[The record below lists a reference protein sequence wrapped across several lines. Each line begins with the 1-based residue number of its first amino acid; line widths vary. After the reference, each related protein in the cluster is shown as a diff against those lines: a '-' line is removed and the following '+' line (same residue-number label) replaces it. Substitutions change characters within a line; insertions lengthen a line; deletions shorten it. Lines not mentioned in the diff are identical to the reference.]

1 MKRLLLVED
10 EEHERF
16 TLTRVLERAGF
27 SVVALPDG
35 EGVLPRL
42 EAEDF
47 DALLLDVMM
56 PGADGISVARKVAS
70 VRPQLPII
78 LVSAFHLFPGQLERL
93 DLDRVYFL
101 DKPLDLDR
109 LLDVLEGRVPPR
121 RARSDSRG

>member
-1 MKRLLLVED
+1 MRRLLLVED

-35 EGVLPRL
+35 EAVLTTLASEP
-42 EAEDF
+42 F

-56 PGADGISVARKVAS
+56 PGVDGISVARKVTAE
-70 VRPQLPII
+70 RPSLPII

-93 DLDRVYFL
+93 DLDRVYFV

-121 RARSDSRG
+121 RHRPSGG